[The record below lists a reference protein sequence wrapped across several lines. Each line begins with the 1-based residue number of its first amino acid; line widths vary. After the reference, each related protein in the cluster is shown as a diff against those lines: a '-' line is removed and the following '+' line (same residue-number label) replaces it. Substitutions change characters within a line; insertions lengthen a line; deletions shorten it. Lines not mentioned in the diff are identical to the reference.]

1 MISFEDQGKRFQND
15 EATIAGKM
23 PALPAKTKSRSV
35 MEDSRNNQ
43 TNAREGSDLSA
54 TSTATAPSPVQLPK
68 LLLASSSPRRSQI
81 LEMIDWPFEVGAVEV
96 DESLRDDE
104 SPREYVERLAETKA
118 WAAAEVHSHRPIVA
132 ADTTVVVDEQ
142 ILAKPADAED
152 ARRMLRLLQGRWHQ
166 VLTGVAFTSELGIEV
181 DVEMTEVRFAPMS
194 NAEIVWYVETG
205 EPMDKAGAYAIQG
218 KGARFIEGIKGDY
231 FNVMGLPVRLLYDL
245 IRR

>member
-1 MISFEDQGKRFQND
+1 
-15 EATIAGKM
+15 
-23 PALPAKTKSRSV
+23 

-43 TNAREGSDLSA
+43 MNARERPDLSA
-54 TSTATAPSPVQLPK
+54 TSTTTTASVELPK

-81 LEMIDWPFEVGAVEV
+81 LEMIGWPFEVGAVEV
-96 DESLRDDE
+96 DESLRDTE
-104 SPREYVERLAETKA
+104 SPREYVARLAAAKA
-118 WAAAEVHSHRPIVA
+118 KAAGDVHSHRPIVA
-132 ADTTVVVDEQ
+132 ADTTVVVDEH

-166 VLTGVAFTSELGIEV
+166 VLTGVALISGAATDV
-181 DVEMTEVRFAPMS
+181 DVEMTEVRFAPMT
-194 NAEIVWYVETG
+194 NDEIDWYVETR

-245 IRR
+245 VRR

>member
-1 MISFEDQGKRFQND
+1 
-15 EATIAGKM
+15 
-23 PALPAKTKSRSV
+23 

-43 TNAREGSDLSA
+43 TNARQGSDLNEIS
-54 TSTATAPSPVQLPK
+54 SATAPSRIQLPK

-81 LEMIDWPFEVGAVEV
+81 LEMIGWPFEVGAVEI

-118 WAAAEVHSHRPIVA
+118 WTAAEVHSHRPIVA
-132 ADTTVVVDEQ
+132 ADTTVVVDEH
-142 ILAKPADAED
+142 ILAKPADSED

-166 VLTGVAFTSELGIEV
+166 VLTGVALIAELGINIDV

-194 NAEIVWYVETG
+194 KAEIVWYVETG

-245 IRR
+245 VRR

>member
-1 MISFEDQGKRFQND
+1 MILFELQAKNFQND
-15 EATIAGKM
+15 E
-23 PALPAKTKSRSV
+23 PKTKSRSV

-43 TNAREGSDLSA
+43 TNARDGSDLSA
-54 TSTATAPSPVQLPK
+54 ISSATAVQLPK

-81 LEMIDWPFEVGAVEV
+81 LEVIGWPFVVGAVEV

-104 SPREYVERLAETKA
+104 SPREYVERLAAAKA
-118 WAAAEVHSHRPIVA
+118 EAAGDVHSHRPIVA
-132 ADTTVVVDEQ
+132 ADTTVVVDEH
-142 ILAKPADAED
+142 ILAKPADPED
-152 ARRMLRLLQGRWHQ
+152 AMRMLRLLQGRWHQ
-166 VLTGVAFTSELGIEV
+166 VLTGIALVSESGIEV

-194 NAEIVWYVETG
+194 DAEIDWYVATG

-245 IRR
+245 VRR

>member
-1 MISFEDQGKRFQND
+1 
-15 EATIAGKM
+15 
-23 PALPAKTKSRSV
+23 
-35 MEDSRNNQ
+35 MEDSQNNQ
-43 TNAREGSDLSA
+43 TNAHEASDLSEISSA
-54 TSTATAPSPVQLPK
+54 NAPSPVQLPE

-81 LEMIDWPFEVGAVEV
+81 LEMIGWPFEVGAVEV
-96 DESLRDDE
+96 DETLRDDE
-104 SPREYVERLAETKA
+104 SPRQYVSRLAAAKA
-118 WAAAEVHSHRPIVA
+118 KASGDIHSHRPIVA
-132 ADTTVVVDEQ
+132 ADTTVVVDEH

-166 VLTGVAFTSELGIEV
+166 VLTGVGLLSESGLEV

-194 NAEIVWYVETG
+194 KAEIDWYVETR

-245 IRR
+245 VRR